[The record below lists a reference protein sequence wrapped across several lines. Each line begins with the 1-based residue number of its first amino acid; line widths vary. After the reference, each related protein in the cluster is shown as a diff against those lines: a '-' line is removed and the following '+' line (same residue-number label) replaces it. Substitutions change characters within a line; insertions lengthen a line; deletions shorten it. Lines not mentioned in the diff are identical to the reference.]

1 LRSGRKGHSC
11 VRAGAGEEAPADLL
25 YFAYGSNLSAWRLR
39 ERVGAARALAPVRLA
54 RHRLV
59 FNKRGDDGSAKANL
73 VADAAAEAWGVLYA
87 LPAGAWPTLD
97 RHEGGYARVAVEVE
111 EAGGRRWRAQTYI
124 SELLC
129 EDRPPWA
136 WYRRLVAEGAR
147 EHGLPPGH
155 VAALADHPARPD
167 PALRGPG
174 PTRIGVVSDTH
185 NRLPNVARI
194 VDLFNRAAV
203 EAVVHTGDI
212 TEPRTL
218 HALGA
223 LEAPLVGV
231 YGNNDV
237 EREALARVAG
247 ERGFRLAEP
256 GLELTWW
263 RRRIR
268 VVHAP
273 RDLEEGDL
281 AGVDLALHG
290 HDHRRRIERRGEAL
304 IVNPGECAGMLA
316 GHNAVAVVDLAAL
329 DVEILRF

>member
-1 LRSGRKGHSC
+1 
-11 VRAGAGEEAPADLL
+11 
-25 YFAYGSNLSAWRLR
+25 
-39 ERVGAARALAPVRLA
+39 
-54 RHRLV
+54 
-59 FNKRGDDGSAKANL
+59 
-73 VADAAAEAWGVLYA
+73 VADPSAEVWGVLYA
-87 LPAGAWPTLD
+87 LPPGAWPALD
-97 RHEGGYARVAVEVE
+97 RYEGGYARVAVEVE
-111 EAGGRRWRAQTYI
+111 EAGGRPRRAETYI

-129 EDRPPWA
+129 EDLPPWA

-147 EHGLPPGH
+147 EHGLPSEH
-155 VAALADHPARPD
+155 VAAVAGHPARPD

-185 NRLPNVARI
+185 NRLPNVGRI
-194 VDLFNRAAV
+194 VELFNRAAV

-218 HALGA
+218 QALGA

-237 EREALARVAG
+237 QREALARVAG
-247 ERGFRLAEP
+247 ERGFRLSEP

-268 VVHAP
+268 VVHDP

-281 AGVDLALHG
+281 AGVGLALHG
-290 HDHRRRIERRGEAL
+290 HDHRRRIERRGETL
-304 IVNPGECAGMLA
+304 IVNPGECAGLLA
-316 GHNAVAVVDLAAL
+316 GHNAVAVVGLAEL